1 VLLRSAIRRRWVSP
15 ELQAKAIREVE
26 QILDHCPSTR
36 QRLAAVRLVLCAA
49 AVDAQNEAADQEAAQ
64 AEAQAEAQRSL
75 DVLRQALTSEGGPEL
90 LLSLQDEMISR
101 LDPDTQAPRADGLDP
116 PGALTPLDQVPGVGS
131 PCRNGSAPEP
141 GPAPTT
147 AGRQGSATEPPPT
160 PPPERRGPLIID
172 PFGEIP
178 RW

>member
-15 ELQAKAIREVE
+15 ELQAKAMREVE

-64 AEAQAEAQRSL
+64 AEAQAEAQRNL

-90 LLSLQDEMISR
+90 LLSLQDEMIGR
-101 LDPDTQAPRADGLDP
+101 LYPDTQAPRAGGP
-116 PGALTPLDQVPGVGS
+116 EHPGVLTPPDELPALGS
-131 PCRNGSAPEP
+131 PGQNGSAPEP
-141 GPAPTT
+141 GPGPAT
-147 AGRQGSATEPPPT
+147 AGRQRPTTEPSPT
-160 PPPERRGPLIID
+160 PPPERRRPLIID